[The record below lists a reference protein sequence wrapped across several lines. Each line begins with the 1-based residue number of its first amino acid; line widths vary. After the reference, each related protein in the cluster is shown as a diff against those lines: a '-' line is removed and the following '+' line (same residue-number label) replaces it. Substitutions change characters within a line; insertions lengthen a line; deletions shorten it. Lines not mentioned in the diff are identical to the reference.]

1 MGIIAIINNV
11 TPAKYLA
18 RIIFKSEIGRVSNS
32 SIVPVL
38 LSSAIER
45 MVIAGI
51 KIRKITGDKLKK
63 GIKSASAPSSKFV
76 LKEINSF
83 LSSIIGYVFIIIYL
97 IASGL
102 FHWILS
108 NNANLL
114 EGAEADLIP
123 FFNLSPVI
131 FLILIPAITMRSIA
145 EERRTGTIELLLTRP
160 ISDLKIILAKYFA
173 GVTLLIIAIIPTIT
187 YFISMYYLG
196 KPVGIIDLGATFT
209 SYIGLTLLGSVF
221 IAIGI
226 FASSLTNSQIVAFI
240 LAMFLCWIFYDGF
253 NLLGNFSQIGELD
266 YIIQYI
272 GIAFHYDSI
281 KKGVIEISDL
291 LYFLSVIVLFI
302 SAALVVVR
310 TFKK

>member
-1 MGIIAIINNV
+1 MRAL
-11 TPAKYLA
+11 Y
-18 RIIFKSEIGRVSNS
+18 
-32 SIVPVL
+32 
-38 LSSAIER
+38 
-45 MVIAGI
+45 
-51 KIRKITGDKLKK
+51 
-63 GIKSASAPSSKFV
+63 

-102 FHWILS
+102 FHWIIS
-108 NNANLL
+108 FNTNLL

-173 GVTLLIIAIIPTIT
+173 GVTLLIIAIIPTIC

-196 KPVGIIDLGATFT
+196 KPVGIIDVGATFT
-209 SYIGLTLLGSVF
+209 SYLGLILLGSVF
-221 IAIGI
+221 VAIGI
-226 FASSLTNSQIVAFI
+226 FASCLTNSQIVAFI

-253 NLLGNFSQIGELD
+253 NLLGNFSQIGGLD

-281 KKGVIEISDL
+281 KKGVIEISDII
-291 LYFLSVIVLFI
+291 YFISLIVLFI
-302 SAALVVVR
+302 SCSLTIVK
-310 TFKK
+310 TLKK